1 MAPYICGGKMRFKT
15 NKAKLSTAVSRLQSI
30 VPPKSTLPIL
40 SNILFELNDEK
51 LEMKVT
57 DLDVSMTSILDV
69 EVLKKG
75 SIAVPAR
82 VFADIVKEL
91 PDYELDISSTENRM
105 EIKCGSGVYK
115 LSGFAAEDFP
125 KLPDVHLG
133 RQVKVDASAIC
144 GTARKV
150 LFAISKDETRPAL
163 NGVLWQSTEG
173 GLSLVATDG
182 HRLAKV
188 TRADL
193 KIGGFKKDIIVPPKV
208 LDNLVK
214 LVAEESEQM
223 GVILND
229 NSIVFVLSDA
239 IITSRLL
246 EGPYPNYEQVV
257 PLGNDKILLVEKDL
271 LQAAVRRVAILSNS
285 LTHQVKFSLKENNLE
300 LSATNFDFGG
310 EAKETLKVS
319 YTAEPMD
326 IGYNA
331 MYILDVLKQI
341 DGSEA
346 KFELDSPTSAV
357 VIRPEKGKENESSLF
372 LVMPL
377 RLLDQ

>member
-1 MAPYICGGKMRFKT
+1 MRFKT
-15 NKAKLSTAVSRLQSI
+15 NKAKLNLAVSRLQSI

-40 SNILFELNDEK
+40 SNILFDLEGEK
-51 LEMKVT
+51 LHLKVT
-57 DLDVSMTSILDV
+57 DLDVSMTSMFDV

-82 VFADIVKEL
+82 VFSDIVKEL

-105 EIKCGSGVYK
+105 EIKCGSGIYR
-115 LSGFAAEDFP
+115 LSGFAADDFP
-125 KLPDVHLG
+125 KLPDVHLA
-133 RQVKVDASAIC
+133 RQVKIDATGFC
-144 GTARKV
+144 RMARKV
-150 LFAISKDETRPAL
+150 LFAVSKDETRPAL
-163 NGVLWQSTEG
+163 NGVLWQSGDT
-173 GLSLVATDG
+173 GLNLVATDG
-182 HRLAKV
+182 HRLAKM
-188 TRADL
+188 TRADI
-193 KIGGFKKDIIVPPKV
+193 KVSPHKKDIIIPPKV
-208 LDNLVK
+208 LDNLIK
-214 LVAEESEQM
+214 LVGEDIEEM

-229 NSIVFVLSDA
+229 NSIVFVLEDA

-257 PLGNDKILLVEKDL
+257 PQDNTKMLIVEKDL

-285 LTHQVKFSLKENNLE
+285 LTHQVKFALKENSLE

-310 EAKETLKVS
+310 EAKESLKVA
-319 YTAEPMD
+319 YGADTMD

-341 DGSEA
+341 DGDEA
-346 KFELDSPTSAV
+346 RFELDTPTSAA
-357 VIRPEKGKENESSLF
+357 VIKPTKTVENESSFF

>member
-1 MAPYICGGKMRFKT
+1 MRFKT
-15 NKAKLSTAVSRLQSI
+15 NKAKLNLAVSRLQSI

-40 SNILFELNDEK
+40 SNILFDLESDK
-51 LEMKVT
+51 LQLKVT
-57 DLDVSMTSILDV
+57 DLDVSMTSMFDV

-82 VFADIVKEL
+82 VFSDIVREL

-105 EIKCGSGVYK
+105 EIKCGSGIYR
-115 LSGFAAEDFP
+115 LSGFAADDFP
-125 KLPDVHLG
+125 KLPDIHLG
-133 RQVKVDASAIC
+133 RQVKIDAVGFCRI
-144 GTARKV
+144 ARKV
-150 LFAISKDETRPAL
+150 LFAVSKDETRPAL
-163 NGVLWQSTEG
+163 NGVLWQSADS
-173 GLSLVATDG
+173 GLNLVATDG
-182 HRLAKV
+182 HRLAKM
-188 TRADL
+188 TRSDI
-193 KIGGFKKDIIVPPKV
+193 KFSPHKKDIIIPPKV
-208 LDNLVK
+208 LDNLIK
-214 LVAEESEQM
+214 LVGEETEQM

-229 NSIVFVLSDA
+229 NSIVFVLDDA

-257 PLGNDKILLVEKDL
+257 PQDNDKMLVVEKDL

-285 LTHQVKFSLKENNLE
+285 LTHQVKFAIKENLLE

-310 EAKETLKVS
+310 EAKESMKVS
-319 YTAEPMD
+319 YSADPMD

-341 DGSEA
+341 DSEEA
-346 KFELDSPTSAV
+346 RFELDTPTSAA
-357 VIRPEKGKENESSLF
+357 VIKPTKTVENESSFF